1 MPEVV
6 EIRKYADF
14 LKSKMKGKF
23 ISKINILNGRYKKHG
38 PFELYKEIS
47 KNLPLK
53 VKDIK
58 TKGKFLYIILKN
70 SKNIATADNNTPTFY
85 IFTTLG
91 LSGGWVYKSQ
101 SSKTHQSTQSYKFP
115 ILIDYVK
122 TDIIDSYR
130 QRSLNH
136 LNVEFQILNNAHKNT
151 GSIFFYDT
159 LSFGTL
165 KGIKSPIELEKKLA
179 SIGPDIMNPE
189 TTFAIFQKQM
199 SAPSQQEKAIGN
211 VLMNQKIIS
220 GIGNYLRADILWYTK
235 ISPFTPLKDL
245 TQSQLKAIYKSA
257 RILTWADYNRKE
269 GIKLKI
275 LAPSDKTPKNY
286 KRDFY
291 VYMQNTNIYGNPV
304 TQTPL
309 YEGSQPRTIHW
320 VEKRQT

>member
-38 PFELYKEIS
+38 SFPLYKEIS
-47 KNLPLK
+47 NCLPLK
-53 VKDIK
+53 VSDIK

-70 SKNIATADNNTPTFY
+70 NKRSNISTNTFY
-85 IFTTLG
+85 LFTTLG
-91 LSGGWVYKSQ
+91 LSGGWVYKSPDIEA
-101 SSKTHQSTQSYKFP
+101 KKPYKFP

-136 LNVEFQILNNAHKNT
+136 LNVEFQILNKSGKNT

-165 KGIKSPIELEKKLA
+165 KGIQSKLELEKKLA

-189 TTFAIFQKQM
+189 TTFGIFQKQM
-199 SAPSQQEKAIGN
+199 SIPSQQNKAIGN

-235 ISPFTPLKDL
+235 ISPFTLIKKL
-245 TQSQLKAIYKSA
+245 SKLQLKSIYKTS
-257 RILTWADYNRKE
+257 RILTWADYNREK

-275 LAPSDKTPKNY
+275 LSPSNKTPANY

-304 TQTPL
+304 IQTPL

-320 VEKRQT
+320 VEKRQK

>member
-23 ISKINILNGRYKKHG
+23 IQKINILNGRYKKHG
-38 PFELYKEIS
+38 PFLLYKKIS
-47 KNLPLK
+47 ANLPLK
-53 VKDIK
+53 VHDIK

-70 SKNIATADNNTPTFY
+70 KTSTNIFY
-85 IFTTLG
+85 ILSTLG
-91 LSGGWVYKSQ
+91 LSGGWVYKSPDIEA
-101 SSKTHQSTQSYKFP
+101 KNPYNFP

-130 QRSLNH
+130 KRSLNH
-136 LNVEFQILNNAHKNT
+136 LNVEFQILNKSGKTT
-151 GSIFFYDT
+151 GSVFFYDT

-165 KGIKSPIELEKKLA
+165 KGIQSPIELEKKLA

-189 TTFAIFQKQM
+189 TTFEIFQKQM
-199 SAPSQQEKAIGN
+199 SSPSQQDKAIGN

-235 ISPFTPLKDL
+235 ISPFKSVKDL
-245 TQSQLKAIYKSA
+245 SKNQLKSIYKIA
-257 RILTWADYNRKE
+257 RILTWADYNREK
-269 GIKLKI
+269 GIKLKM
-275 LAPSDKTPKNY
+275 LSPFNKTPANY

-304 TQTPL
+304 IQTPL

-320 VEKRQT
+320 VEKRQK

>member
-1 MPEVV
+1 
-6 EIRKYADF
+6 
-14 LKSKMKGKF
+14 
-23 ISKINILNGRYKKHG
+23 
-38 PFELYKEIS
+38 
-47 KNLPLK
+47 
-53 VKDIK
+53 
-58 TKGKFLYIILKN
+58 
-70 SKNIATADNNTPTFY
+70 
-85 IFTTLG
+85 
-91 LSGGWVYKSQ
+91 
-101 SSKTHQSTQSYKFP
+101 
-115 ILIDYVK
+115 VK

-136 LNVEFQILNNAHKNT
+136 LNVEFQILNKSMKNT
-151 GSIFFYDT
+151 GSVFFYDT

-165 KGIKSPIELEKKLA
+165 KGIQSQIELEKKLA

-189 TTFAIFQKQM
+189 TTFEIFQKQM
-199 SAPSQQEKAIGN
+199 SAPSQQQKAIGN

-245 TQSQLKAIYKSA
+245 NPSQLKAIYKSS

-275 LAPSDKTPKNY
+275 LSPSDKTPKNY

-304 TQTPL
+304 KQTPL